1 LNNAHRIVL
10 CLITG
15 ALLAAVTATAGPAED
30 AAQRYAEGQ
39 RRLAASDFDGAL
51 KAYEA
56 AVAADKAN
64 VDYQQQYAILRQVV
78 QLREAV
84 AREKKTEKRDTMSR
98 ALRSFYYEHRLYAEA
113 LPLDQ
118 AQHDRQRSAAS
129 ASLLAETLLEMGRNS
144 EAEAALAAFAGSD
157 APLATRIFGAIA
169 QARQGRLDRARETA
183 NALTLPET
191 ATNGQL
197 YHAARLQAL
206 LGQPETAAALLTR
219 AFQATAPGALAS
231 ARARARSCP
240 DFAPVASSA
249 AFTAALETA
258 SKVSESKCS
267 AMPSC
272 GGCPQAKT
280 CGHAQSGSGGGSP
293 Q

>member
-1 LNNAHRIVL
+1 LLLNRQRIL
-10 CLITG
+10 SCLIAG
-15 ALLAAVTATAGPAED
+15 IWLVTATAVAGPAED

-39 RRLAASDFDGAL
+39 RRLAASDFEGAL
-51 KAYEA
+51 EAYQA
-56 AVAADKAN
+56 AARADQAN
-64 VDYQQQYAILRQVV
+64 VDYQQQFAILRQVV
-78 QLREAV
+78 QLRQAV
-84 AREKKTEKRDTMSR
+84 AREKRAEKRDTMSR

-118 AQHDRQRSAAS
+118 AQHDRVRSAES
-129 ASLLAETLLEMGRNS
+129 ASLLAETLLEMGRDA
-144 EAEAALAAFAGSD
+144 EAEAALAPFVSLD
-157 APLATRIFGAIA
+157 APLATRIFTGIA
-169 QARQGRLDRARETA
+169 QARLGRLDQAREMA
-183 NALTLPET
+183 NALALPET

-206 LGQPETAAALLTR
+206 LGQPETAATLLTR
-219 AFQATAPGALAS
+219 AFQATAPGALAA
-231 ARARARSCP
+231 ARARAQGCP
-240 DFAPVASSA
+240 DFRSIAASA

-258 SKVSESKCS
+258 SRVSESKCS

-280 CGHAQSGSGGGSP
+280 CGRAQTSSGGG

>member
-1 LNNAHRIVL
+1 LNARHILL
-10 CLITG
+10 CLVAG
-15 ALLAAVTATAGPAED
+15 ALLATATAVAGPAED

-64 VDYQQQYAILRQVV
+64 ADYQQQCAILRQVV
-78 QLREAV
+78 QLRAAV
-84 AREKKTEKRDTMSR
+84 AQEAKAEKRDAMSR

-118 AQHDRQRSAAS
+118 AQHDRAPSAES
-129 ASLLAETLLEMGRNS
+129 ASLLAETLLEMGRNA
-144 EAEAALAAFAGSD
+144 EAEAALAPFAGPG

-169 QARQGRLDRARETA
+169 QARQGRLDRAREIA
-183 NALTLPET
+183 NGLTLPET

-219 AFQATAPGALAS
+219 AFQATAPSALAS

-240 DFAPVASSA
+240 DFASVASSA

-258 SKVSESKCS
+258 SKLSQSKCS

-272 GGCPQAKT
+272 GGCPQAKA
-280 CGHAQSGSGGGSP
+280 CGHAKPTTGGGSP